1 MEVAYLAL
9 GANLGERER
18 HLQLAV
24 EEIKKRIGQVI
35 TLSAFYVTA
44 PWGFASSHT
53 FLNAACGVR
62 TTLSPVALL
71 EATQCIERKMGR
83 TAKSIAGTYTDR
95 LIDIDILL
103 YGEQIIENEKL
114 EIPHPLMEERRFV
127 LEPLVEIAPDAF
139 HPIMRKTVRELYTEY
154 TKVIH

>member
-1 MEVAYLAL
+1 
-9 GANLGERER
+9 
-18 HLQLAV
+18 
-24 EEIKKRIGQVI
+24 
-35 TLSAFYVTA
+35 
-44 PWGFASSHT
+44 
-53 FLNAACGVR
+53 
-62 TTLSPVALL
+62 
-71 EATQCIERKMGR
+71 MGR

-103 YGEQIIENEKL
+103 YGEQIIESEKL